1 MVPALDRCDTR
12 GVEMDATV
20 PAHVPVAER
29 APERDFAP
37 ALGDVE
43 AAPKSVGRLEAI
55 VVRPSVETRRTVD
68 EARVDVELGVVGD
81 CWLERGSSSTPDR
94 SARLDSQVT
103 VISTRVLAAIE
114 PDRGRWPLAGD
125 QLYVDLDLSQANLPP
140 GTRLEI
146 GDVVL
151 EVTPEPHIGCSKFSA
166 RFGSDALRWTNS
178 SRGRELRMRGMNT
191 QCVRGGSVRVGD
203 GVRVA
208 GR

>member
-1 MVPALDRCDTR
+1 MVPPAARCETR
-12 GVEMDATV
+12 DVEIDAAV
-20 PAHVPVAER
+20 PARVPVADR
-29 APERDFAP
+29 APDRDFAP
-37 ALGDVE
+37 ALASLE

-55 VVRPSVETRRTVD
+55 VVRPTVETRRTVE
-68 EARVDVELGVVGD
+68 EAQLDVDGGVIGD
-81 CWLERGSSSTPDR
+81 CWLERGSSSTPDH

-151 EVTPEPHIGCSKFSA
+151 EVTPEPHVGCSKFSA
-166 RFGSDALRWTNS
+166 RFGSDALRWTNTT
-178 SRGRELRMRGMNT
+178 RGRQLRMRGMNT
-191 QCVRGGSVRVGD
+191 QVVRGGAIRVGD
-203 GVRVA
+203 QVRVA